1 MECPVCYTS
10 KAKYNLVCGHSF
22 CYQCIT
28 YWYQECGSHA
38 CPLCRSDISFVLHE
52 DTREV
57 HVKCTMDSSFGD
69 YIIFNDLL
77 EKYTGCEIKDVEYL
91 RRQDWVEWV
100 MEHRA
105 KNQIYTKYIFHGL
118 QGGTQETCYQERQ
131 EKSKGSILTKAYKD

>member
-28 YWYQECGSHA
+28 HWYQECQSHT
-38 CPLCRSDISFVLHE
+38 CPLCRQDISFEVHE

-57 HVKCTMDSSFGD
+57 HVQCAPNATIDEYLKFRK
-69 YIIFNDLL
+69 LL
-77 EKYTGCEIKDVEYL
+77 EKYAGLEIKDIAYL
-91 RRQDWVEWV
+91 RRQNWVEWV

-105 KNQIYTKYIFHGL
+105 KKQIYTKYIFHGL
-118 QGGTQETCYQERQ
+118 QGTKEASHQKRQ
-131 EKSKGSILTKAYKD
+131 KEQKAGVFTKTYKD